1 MPMTILLP
9 ATEVI
14 EQQKRRN
21 HPKLRKKKSMK
32 RGDKKAEIIII

>member
-21 HPKLRKKKSMK
+21 HPKLRKEKKHEEG
-32 RGDKKAEIIII
+32 R